1 MKSERYNKIVK
12 CKLCGIRYEDEIYP
26 DSYVLVKDINDLDSD
41 LNIDI
46 KGNLCFNTDFKIK
59 DIEKVVEIKSL
70 EDFYDFCK
78 KNKIEID
85 KNNIHSKGLIVGGC
99 KDYFIFNDLIP
110 YGWISENYI
119 ENDEEKI
126 KILDQIEEEN
136 EENFCE
142 EI

>member
-1 MKSERYNKIVK
+1 MKNERYNKIVK
-12 CKLCGIRYEDEIYP
+12 CKLCGIRHEDEIYQG
-26 DSYVLVKDINDLDSD
+26 SYVLVKDMNDLDS
-41 LNIDI
+41 
-46 KGNLCFNTDFKIK
+46 DFKIK

-110 YGWISENYI
+110 YGWISEDYI

-126 KILDQIEEEN
+126 KILGQIE